1 MYHPYADMQY
11 YTEVFGGDV
20 IPEEELKKA
29 LKKASRHIDTLTYNR
44 IVGWGISALTE
55 YQREIIQECCC
66 EMAEFE
72 YENQDMIDS
81 VLQSYAI
88 NGVSMSFGESWNMQ
102 VANGVAVKKDCYARL
117 KSTGLTSRS
126 IGR

>member
-44 IVGWGISALTE
+44 IVGRGISALTE